1 MLEIDS
7 NAEIKVGIKQSSRA
21 IAEGKARIVYVAKD
35 ADMSVINKVLELA
48 EANEV
53 PVELVETMRLL
64 GRACKIDVGAATAVI
79 LK

>member
-21 IAEGKARIVYVAKD
+21 ISEGRAKRLYLAKD
-35 ADMSVINKVLELA
+35 ADATIINRMLELA
-48 EANEV
+48 KANQVE
-53 PVELVETMRLL
+53 VELVESMRAL